1 MLNAETAV
9 KAAAEERTFDW
20 QKLLAPSVLILMTVF
35 FMIATPHARS
45 MTALVNVLS
54 ASYFIGFMALGVTF
68 VIITG
73 GIDLSLG
80 TTMMCGML
88 MGGLSMRWGWSIWA
102 ALAFSVAVCTFIGLL
117 NGILVAYLQL
127 PPFIATLG
135 TQMMGMG
142 FGAIMTKVTTM
153 RYTDQSFKQLFF
165 RFSNNVN
172 DFPEHLLF
180 LRGFPIGIVW
190 LLAAFVIAW
199 IILNRTRFGRYTF
212 AMGSNYEAARLS
224 GINTRFW
231 RTLVYT
237 LCGFFCGVAGIFFGA
252 VYTTIIPSTGNGLEL
267 LAIAGVVIG
276 GTSMSGGTGSLTGT
290 LIGVFTMSVLRQGLM
305 LMGLQG
311 HWQTFMTGLVVVGA
325 VLLDQY
331 RIQRA
336 NAVKKI

>member
-1 MLNAETAV
+1 MLNTETTEQAT
-9 KAAAEERTFDW
+9 AGERRFDW
-20 QKLLAPSVLILMTVF
+20 QKLLAPMVLILMIAF
-35 FMIATPHARS
+35 FYIATPHARS
-45 MTALVNVLS
+45 LNALLNVLS

-88 MGGLSMRWGWSIWA
+88 MGGLSLRWGWSIWA
-102 ALAFSVAVCTFIGLL
+102 ALAFSVLVCTLIGLL
-117 NGILVAYLQL
+117 NGVLIAYLKL

-142 FGAIMTKVTTM
+142 FGAIATRVMTM
-153 RYTDQSFKQLFF
+153 RYTEQSFKQVFF
-165 RFSNNVN
+165 RFPNT
-172 DFPEHLLF
+172 FPDNLSF

-190 LLAAFVIAW
+190 LFAAFLAAWVV
-199 IILNRTRFGRYTF
+199 LNRTRFGRYVF

-224 GINTRFW
+224 GINTRW
-231 RTLVYT
+231 WQMLVYA
-237 LCGFFCGVAGIFFGA
+237 LCGFFCGVAGIFFAA

-276 GTSMSGGTGSLTGT
+276 GTSMAGGTGSLTGT
-290 LIGVFTMSVLRQGLM
+290 LIGVFTMSTLRQGLM

-311 HWQTFMTGLVVVGA
+311 HWQIFMTGLIVVGA

-331 RIQRA
+331 RVRRA
-336 NAVKKI
+336 SAVKKI

>member
-1 MLNAETAV
+1 
-9 KAAAEERTFDW
+9 
-20 QKLLAPSVLILMTVF
+20 
-35 FMIATPHARS
+35 
-45 MTALVNVLS
+45 
-54 ASYFIGFMALGVTF
+54 MALGVTF

-88 MGGLSMRWGWSIWA
+88 MGGLSLKWGWSIWS
-102 ALAFSVAVCTFIGLL
+102 ALAFGVAGSTFIGLL
-117 NGILVAYLQL
+117 NGLMIAYLKL

-142 FGAIMTKVTTM
+142 FGAIVTKVTTM
-153 RYTDQSFKQLFF
+153 RYTDQSFKQVFYKLPN
-165 RFSNNVN
+165 S
-172 DFPEHLLF
+172 FPDNLSY

-190 LLAAFVIAW
+190 LFAAFLIAW
-199 IILNRTRFGRYTF
+199 VILNRTRFGRYTF

-224 GINTRFW
+224 GINTKRW
-231 RTLVYT
+231 LTLVYT
-237 LCGFFCGVAGIFFGA
+237 LCGFFCGCSGIFFSA

-290 LIGVFTMSVLRQGLM
+290 LIGVLTMSTLRLGLM

-311 HWQTFMTGLVVVGA
+311 QWQTFMTGLIVVGA

-331 RIQRA
+331 RVKRA
-336 NAVKKI
+336 SAVKKI

>member
-1 MLNAETAV
+1 
-9 KAAAEERTFDW
+9 
-20 QKLLAPSVLILMTVF
+20 
-35 FMIATPHARS
+35 MIAFFLVITPNARS
-45 MTALVNVLS
+45 IDALINVLNS
-54 ASYFIGFMALGVTF
+54 SYFIGFLALGVTF

-80 TTMMCGML
+80 TTMICGML
-88 MGGLSMRWGWSIWA
+88 MGGLSLRWGWSIWA
-102 ALAFSVAVCTFIGLL
+102 ALAFSVAVCTLIGLL
-117 NGILVAYLQL
+117 NGVMVAYLRL

-153 RYTDQSFKQLFF
+153 RYTDQSFKQMFYKF
-165 RFSNNVN
+165 PNNLPDN
-172 DFPEHLLF
+172 LSF

-190 LLAAFVIAW
+190 LLAAFLLAW
-199 IILNRTRFGRYTF
+199 VLLNHTRFGRYTF

-224 GINTRFW
+224 GINTKRW
-231 RTLVYT
+231 LTLVYM
-237 LCGFFCGVAGIFFGA
+237 LCGFFCGLAGIFFAA
-252 VYTTIIPSTGNGLEL
+252 VYTTITPSTGNGFEL

-290 LIGVFTMSVLRQGLM
+290 LIGVFTMSTLRQGLM

-311 HWQTFMTGLVVVGA
+311 HWQIFMTGLVLISA

-331 RIQRA
+331 RVRRA
-336 NAVKKI
+336 NAVKKV